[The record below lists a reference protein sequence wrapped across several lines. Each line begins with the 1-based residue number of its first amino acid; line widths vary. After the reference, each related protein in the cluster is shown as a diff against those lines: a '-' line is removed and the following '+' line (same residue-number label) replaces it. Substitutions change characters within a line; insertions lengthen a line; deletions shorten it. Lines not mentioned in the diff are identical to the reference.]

1 MAELFQGVETA
12 GRIQP
17 DTADAKPGDRFVANF
32 EVQDVAER
40 PMTRFARLF
49 IDVVAWFDSESVKNL

>member
-12 GRIQP
+12 GRMQP

-49 IDVVAWFDSESVKNL
+49 IDVVA